1 MAKRMKE
8 KNERN
13 SSKLIFNIFI
23 VLVFL
28 ALLGGVFYLS
38 PNYIRED
45 YDGKTK
51 VLINNNNVTLKMK
64 NDVYIDENNNVFL
77 SLADVRNYFDKYIE
91 YDKENG
97 SIVTTSEINI
107 AKMSTKDNKITIN
120 GQEEELN
127 SSAIEK
133 NETIYLPFS
142 EISEKVY
149 DVDLEYIKDTNTI
162 IIDSLDRKQEVAN
175 TTKETKLKYKPQT
188 LSGTLEKLEANE
200 QVVYIEETN
209 NWAEVRSKDGTIGY
223 VKKEDLGNVE
233 VTREAKEYIDK
244 VEGKVNLVWDYYS
257 EYAKAPDRTGE
268 TMDGVNVVSPSFFS
282 LERGSNGEIYDNA
295 KDDGAEY
302 IEWAHNNNYQVWAMF
317 SNNSLKDTTSQILND
332 YEKRE
337 AMIENLMD
345 LVEEYNLDGVN
356 VDFENMNES
365 DKDVY
370 SRFLIELAPR
380 LKKIGKTLSVD
391 VTAPD
396 GSETW
401 SLCFDRN
408 TIANVADYIVFM
420 AYDQYGTSSNK
431 AGTTAGEEMKKALED
446 AGITSGKI
454 GIINVN
460 AATDSCVNRE
470 EGFRAAFDGTD
481 FEIMET
487 QYGEGDAAKS
497 QSIAENYI
505 TQGVVG
511 IFGCN
516 EGSTTGAGNAIKA
529 AGNADI
535 IGVGFDK
542 SDAILNLIDDG
553 YLLCT
558 MAQNPDVMGS
568 EGVKAAVKAING
580 EELGGEVTDTGVS
593 VITKDSDK

>member
-13 SSKLIFNIFI
+13 SSKIIFNIFI
-23 VLVFL
+23 VIVFL
-28 ALLGGVFYLS
+28 VLVGGVFYLS

-188 LSGTLEKLEANE
+188 LSGTLEKLDANE

-223 VKKEDLGNVE
+223 IKKEDLGNVE
-233 VTREAKEYIDK
+233 VAREAKEYVDK

-337 AMIENLMD
+337 TMIENLMD

-431 AGTTAGEEMKKALED
+431 AGTTAGYNWVEANVKKFLGQEDVDPEKIILGIPLYMRLWEEEEDGTAKPEVVNMKDMFDVLPENQVATWDEELKQYYVEYEED
-446 AGITSGKI
+446 GKKYKMWVENEKSVGEKINLANQYNLAGIAFWEK
-454 GIINVN
+454 
-460 AATDSCVNRE
+460 DRE
-470 EGFRAAFDGTD
+470 TNDEFWTFVK
-481 FEIMET
+481 E
-487 QYGEGDAAKS
+487 Q
-497 QSIAENYI
+497 
-505 TQGVVG
+505 
-511 IFGCN
+511 
-516 EGSTTGAGNAIKA
+516 
-529 AGNADI
+529 
-535 IGVGFDK
+535 
-542 SDAILNLIDDG
+542 LN
-553 YLLCT
+553 
-558 MAQNPDVMGS
+558 
-568 EGVKAAVKAING
+568 K
-580 EELGGEVTDTGVS
+580 
-593 VITKDSDK
+593 

>member
-257 EYAKAPDRTGE
+257 EYAKALDRTGE

-431 AGTTAGEEMKKALED
+431 AGTTAGYNWVEANIKKFLGQEDVDPEKIILGIPLYMRLWEEED
-446 AGITSGKI
+446 
-454 GIINVN
+454 
-460 AATDSCVNRE
+460 
-470 EGFRAAFDGTD
+470 DGTAKPEVVNMRD
-481 FEIMET
+481 MFDVLPENQVATWDEELKQYYVEYKDGNNTKKIWIEDETSLKEKISLIKKYKSGGVASWQKGMET
-487 QYGEGDAAKS
+487 DNFWEFLK
-497 QSIAENYI
+497 
-505 TQGVVG
+505 
-511 IFGCN
+511 N
-516 EGSTTGAGNAIKA
+516 EIQ
-529 AGNADI
+529 D
-535 IGVGFDK
+535 
-542 SDAILNLIDDG
+542 
-553 YLLCT
+553 
-558 MAQNPDVMGS
+558 
-568 EGVKAAVKAING
+568 
-580 EELGGEVTDTGVS
+580 
-593 VITKDSDK
+593 

>member
-8 KNERN
+8 KNEKN

-23 VLVFL
+23 VIVFL
-28 ALLGGVFYLS
+28 VLVGGVFYLS

-142 EISEKVY
+142 KISEKVY

-188 LSGTLEKLEANE
+188 LSGTLEKLDANE

-223 VKKEDLGNVE
+223 IKKEDLGNVE
-233 VTREAKEYIDK
+233 VAREAKEYIDK
-244 VEGKVNLVWDYYS
+244 VKGKVNLVWDYYS

-282 LERGSNGEIYDNA
+282 LERGSNGEIYDNT

-337 AMIENLMD
+337 TMIENLMD

-420 AYDQYGTSSNK
+420 AYAQYGTNSNK
-431 AGTTAGEEMKKALED
+431 AGTTAGYNWVEANVKKFLGQEDVDPEKIILGIPLYMRLWEEEEDGTAKPEVVNMKDMFDVLPENQVATWDEELKQYYVEYEED
-446 AGITSGKI
+446 GKTYKMWVENEKSVGEKINLANQYNLAGIAFWEK
-454 GIINVN
+454 
-460 AATDSCVNRE
+460 DRE
-470 EGFRAAFDGTD
+470 TNDEFWTFVK
-481 FEIMET
+481 E
-487 QYGEGDAAKS
+487 Q
-497 QSIAENYI
+497 
-505 TQGVVG
+505 
-511 IFGCN
+511 
-516 EGSTTGAGNAIKA
+516 
-529 AGNADI
+529 
-535 IGVGFDK
+535 
-542 SDAILNLIDDG
+542 LN
-553 YLLCT
+553 
-558 MAQNPDVMGS
+558 
-568 EGVKAAVKAING
+568 K
-580 EELGGEVTDTGVS
+580 
-593 VITKDSDK
+593 

>member
-13 SSKLIFNIFI
+13 NPKLIFNIFI

-28 ALLGGVFYLS
+28 VLLGTVFYLS

-97 SIVTTSEINI
+97 DIVTTSEINI

-120 GQEEELN
+120 GEEDELN

-133 NETIYLPFS
+133 NDTIYLPFS

-149 DVDLEYIKDTNTI
+149 DVDLEYIQDTNTI

-175 TTKETKLKYKPQT
+175 TSKETKVKYKPQT

-209 NWAEVRSKDGTIGY
+209 NWVEVRTKDGTIGY
-223 VKKEDLGNVE
+223 IKKEDLGNVE
-233 VTREAKEYIDK
+233 VAREAREYINK
-244 VEGKVNLVWDYYS
+244 VDGKVNLVWDYYS
-257 EYAKAPDRTGE
+257 EYVNAPDRTGE

-295 KDDGAEY
+295 KDGGAEY

-337 AMIENLMD
+337 TMIENLMD

-420 AYDQYGTSSNK
+420 AYDQYGTNSNK
-431 AGTTAGEEMKKALED
+431 AGTTAGYNWVEANVKKFLGQEDVDPEKIILGIPLYMRLWEEEEDGTAKPEVVNMKDMFDVLPENQVATWDEELKQYYVEYEED
-446 AGITSGKI
+446 GKTYKMWVENEKSVGEKINLANQYNLAGIAFWEK
-454 GIINVN
+454 
-460 AATDSCVNRE
+460 DRE
-470 EGFRAAFDGTD
+470 TNDEFWTFVK
-481 FEIMET
+481 E
-487 QYGEGDAAKS
+487 Q
-497 QSIAENYI
+497 
-505 TQGVVG
+505 
-511 IFGCN
+511 
-516 EGSTTGAGNAIKA
+516 
-529 AGNADI
+529 
-535 IGVGFDK
+535 
-542 SDAILNLIDDG
+542 LN
-553 YLLCT
+553 
-558 MAQNPDVMGS
+558 
-568 EGVKAAVKAING
+568 K
-580 EELGGEVTDTGVS
+580 
-593 VITKDSDK
+593 

>member
-244 VEGKVNLVWDYYS
+244 VEGKVNLVWDYYY

-431 AGTTAGEEMKKALED
+431 AGTTAGYNWVEANIKKFLGQEDVDPEKIILGIPLYMRLWEEEDDGTAKPEVVNMRDMFDVLPENQVATWDEELKQYYVEYEEDGKKYKMWVENEKSVGEKINLANQYNL
-446 AGITSGKI
+446 AGIAFWEK
-454 GIINVN
+454 
-460 AATDSCVNRE
+460 DRE
-470 EGFRAAFDGTD
+470 TNDEFWTFVK
-481 FEIMET
+481 E
-487 QYGEGDAAKS
+487 Q
-497 QSIAENYI
+497 
-505 TQGVVG
+505 
-511 IFGCN
+511 
-516 EGSTTGAGNAIKA
+516 
-529 AGNADI
+529 
-535 IGVGFDK
+535 
-542 SDAILNLIDDG
+542 LN
-553 YLLCT
+553 
-558 MAQNPDVMGS
+558 
-568 EGVKAAVKAING
+568 K
-580 EELGGEVTDTGVS
+580 
-593 VITKDSDK
+593 

>member
-13 SSKLIFNIFI
+13 SSKLILNIFI

-28 ALLGGVFYLS
+28 VLVGGVFYLS

-77 SLADVRNYFDKYIE
+77 SLADIRNYFDKYIE
-91 YDKENG
+91 YNKENG
-97 SIVTTSEINI
+97 DIVTTSEINI
-107 AKMSTKDNKITIN
+107 AKMSTKNNEITIN
-120 GQEEELN
+120 GEEEKLN

-133 NETIYLPFS
+133 NDTIYLPFS

-149 DVDLEYIKDTNTI
+149 DVDLEYIQDTNTI

-188 LSGTLEKLEANE
+188 LSGTLEKIEANE

-209 NWAEVRSKDGTIGY
+209 NWAEVRSKDGTISY
-223 VKKEDLGNVE
+223 IKKEDLGNVE
-233 VTREAKEYIDK
+233 VAREAKEYIDK

-257 EYAKAPDRTGE
+257 EYAKAPDRMGE

-282 LERGSNGEIYDNA
+282 LERESNGEIYDNA

-365 DKDVY
+365 DKNVY

-431 AGTTAGEEMKKALED
+431 AGTTAGYNWVEANIKKFLGQEDVDPEKIILGIPLYMRLWEEDDDGTAKPEVVNMKDMFDVLPENQVAKWDEELKQYYVEYEED
-446 AGITSGKI
+446 GKTYKMWVENEKSVGEKINLANQYNLAGIAFWEK
-454 GIINVN
+454 
-460 AATDSCVNRE
+460 DRE
-470 EGFRAAFDGTD
+470 TNDEFWTFVK
-481 FEIMET
+481 E
-487 QYGEGDAAKS
+487 Q
-497 QSIAENYI
+497 
-505 TQGVVG
+505 
-511 IFGCN
+511 
-516 EGSTTGAGNAIKA
+516 
-529 AGNADI
+529 
-535 IGVGFDK
+535 
-542 SDAILNLIDDG
+542 LN
-553 YLLCT
+553 
-558 MAQNPDVMGS
+558 
-568 EGVKAAVKAING
+568 K
-580 EELGGEVTDTGVS
+580 
-593 VITKDSDK
+593 

>member
-13 SSKLIFNIFI
+13 SSKLILNIFI

-28 ALLGGVFYLS
+28 VLVGGVFYLS

-77 SLADVRNYFDKYIE
+77 SLADIRNYFDKYIE
-91 YDKENG
+91 YNKENG
-97 SIVTTSEINI
+97 DIVTTSEINI
-107 AKMSTKDNKITIN
+107 AKMSTKNNEITIN
-120 GQEEELN
+120 GEEEKLN

-149 DVDLEYIKDTNTI
+149 DVDLEYIQDTNTI

-188 LSGTLEKLEANE
+188 LSGTLEKIEANE

-223 VKKEDLGNVE
+223 IKKEDLGNVE
-233 VTREAKEYIDK
+233 VAREAKEYIDK

-257 EYAKAPDRTGE
+257 EYAKAPDRMGE

-282 LERGSNGEIYDNA
+282 LERESNGEIYDNA

-365 DKDVY
+365 DKNVY

-431 AGTTAGEEMKKALED
+431 AGTTAGYNWVEANIKKFLGQEDVDPEKIILGIPLYMRLWEEDDDGTAKPEVVNMKDMFDVLPENQVAKWDEELKQYYVEYEED
-446 AGITSGKI
+446 GKTYKMWVENEKSVGEKINLANQYNLAGIAFWEK
-454 GIINVN
+454 
-460 AATDSCVNRE
+460 DRE
-470 EGFRAAFDGTD
+470 TNDEFWTFVK
-481 FEIMET
+481 E
-487 QYGEGDAAKS
+487 Q
-497 QSIAENYI
+497 
-505 TQGVVG
+505 
-511 IFGCN
+511 
-516 EGSTTGAGNAIKA
+516 
-529 AGNADI
+529 
-535 IGVGFDK
+535 
-542 SDAILNLIDDG
+542 LN
-553 YLLCT
+553 
-558 MAQNPDVMGS
+558 
-568 EGVKAAVKAING
+568 K
-580 EELGGEVTDTGVS
+580 
-593 VITKDSDK
+593 

>member
-8 KNERN
+8 KNEKN

-23 VLVFL
+23 VIVFL
-28 ALLGGVFYLS
+28 VLVGGVFYLS

-188 LSGTLEKLEANE
+188 LSGTLEKLDANE

-223 VKKEDLGNVE
+223 IKKEDLGNVE
-233 VTREAKEYIDK
+233 VAREAKEYIDK

-282 LERGSNGEIYDNA
+282 LERGSNGEIYDNT

-337 AMIENLMD
+337 TMIENLMD

-420 AYDQYGTSSNK
+420 AYDQYGTNSNK
-431 AGTTAGEEMKKALED
+431 AGTTAGYNWVEANVKKFLGQEDVDPEKIILGIPLYMRLWEEEEDGTAKPEVVNMKDMFDVLPENQVAKWDEELKQYYVEYEED
-446 AGITSGKI
+446 GKTYKMWVENEKSVGEKINLANQYNLAGIAFWEK
-454 GIINVN
+454 
-460 AATDSCVNRE
+460 DRE
-470 EGFRAAFDGTD
+470 TNDEFWTFVK
-481 FEIMET
+481 E
-487 QYGEGDAAKS
+487 Q
-497 QSIAENYI
+497 
-505 TQGVVG
+505 
-511 IFGCN
+511 
-516 EGSTTGAGNAIKA
+516 
-529 AGNADI
+529 
-535 IGVGFDK
+535 
-542 SDAILNLIDDG
+542 LN
-553 YLLCT
+553 
-558 MAQNPDVMGS
+558 
-568 EGVKAAVKAING
+568 K
-580 EELGGEVTDTGVS
+580 
-593 VITKDSDK
+593 

>member
-28 ALLGGVFYLS
+28 VLLGGVFYLS

-107 AKMSTKDNKITIN
+107 AKMSTKYNKITIN

-223 VKKEDLGNVE
+223 IKKEDLGNVE
-233 VTREAKEYIDK
+233 VAREAKEYIDK

-337 AMIENLMD
+337 TMIENIMD

-431 AGTTAGEEMKKALED
+431 AGTTAGYNWVEANVKKFLGQEDVDPEKIILGIPLYMRLWEEEEDGTAKPEVVNMKDMFDVLPENQVATWDEELKQYYVEYEED
-446 AGITSGKI
+446 GKTYKMWVENEKSVGEKINLANQYNLAGIAFWEK
-454 GIINVN
+454 
-460 AATDSCVNRE
+460 DRE
-470 EGFRAAFDGTD
+470 TNDEFWTFVK
-481 FEIMET
+481 E
-487 QYGEGDAAKS
+487 Q
-497 QSIAENYI
+497 
-505 TQGVVG
+505 
-511 IFGCN
+511 
-516 EGSTTGAGNAIKA
+516 
-529 AGNADI
+529 
-535 IGVGFDK
+535 
-542 SDAILNLIDDG
+542 LN
-553 YLLCT
+553 
-558 MAQNPDVMGS
+558 
-568 EGVKAAVKAING
+568 K
-580 EELGGEVTDTGVS
+580 
-593 VITKDSDK
+593 

>member
-97 SIVTTSEINI
+97 SIVITSEINI

-431 AGTTAGEEMKKALED
+431 AGTTAGYNWVEANIKKFLGQEDVDPEKIILGIPLYMRLWEEEEDGTAKPEVVNMRDMFDVLPENQVATWDEELKQYYVEYEEDGKKYKMWVENEKSVGEKINLANQYNL
-446 AGITSGKI
+446 AGIAFWEK
-454 GIINVN
+454 
-460 AATDSCVNRE
+460 DRE
-470 EGFRAAFDGTD
+470 TNDEFWTFVK
-481 FEIMET
+481 E
-487 QYGEGDAAKS
+487 Q
-497 QSIAENYI
+497 
-505 TQGVVG
+505 
-511 IFGCN
+511 
-516 EGSTTGAGNAIKA
+516 
-529 AGNADI
+529 
-535 IGVGFDK
+535 
-542 SDAILNLIDDG
+542 LN
-553 YLLCT
+553 
-558 MAQNPDVMGS
+558 
-568 EGVKAAVKAING
+568 K
-580 EELGGEVTDTGVS
+580 
-593 VITKDSDK
+593 

>member
-13 SSKLIFNIFI
+13 SSKIIFNIFI
-23 VLVFL
+23 VIVFL
-28 ALLGGVFYLS
+28 VLVGGVFYLS

-188 LSGTLEKLEANE
+188 LSGTLEKLDANE

-223 VKKEDLGNVE
+223 IKKEDLGNVE
-233 VTREAKEYIDK
+233 VAREAKEYIDK

-337 AMIENLMD
+337 TMIENLMD

-365 DKDVY
+365 DKNVY

-431 AGTTAGEEMKKALED
+431 AGTTAGYNWVEANIKKFLGQEDVDPEKIILGIPLYMRLWEEEEDGTAKPEVVNMRDMFDVLPENQVATWDEELKQYYVEYEEDGKKYKMWVENEKSVGEKINLANQYNL
-446 AGITSGKI
+446 AGIAFWEK
-454 GIINVN
+454 
-460 AATDSCVNRE
+460 DRE
-470 EGFRAAFDGTD
+470 TNDEFWTFVK
-481 FEIMET
+481 E
-487 QYGEGDAAKS
+487 Q
-497 QSIAENYI
+497 
-505 TQGVVG
+505 
-511 IFGCN
+511 
-516 EGSTTGAGNAIKA
+516 
-529 AGNADI
+529 
-535 IGVGFDK
+535 
-542 SDAILNLIDDG
+542 LN
-553 YLLCT
+553 
-558 MAQNPDVMGS
+558 
-568 EGVKAAVKAING
+568 K
-580 EELGGEVTDTGVS
+580 
-593 VITKDSDK
+593 

>member
-28 ALLGGVFYLS
+28 VLLGGVFYLS

-188 LSGTLEKLEANE
+188 LSGTLEKLDANE

-223 VKKEDLGNVE
+223 IKKEDLGNVE
-233 VTREAKEYIDK
+233 VAREAKEYIDK

-317 SNNSLKDTTSQILND
+317 SNNSLKDTTSLILND

-337 AMIENLMD
+337 TMIENLMD

-431 AGTTAGEEMKKALED
+431 AGTTAGYNWVEANIKKFLGQEDVDPEKIILGIPLYMRLWEEEEDGTAKPEVVNMKDMFDVLPENQVATWDEELKQYYVEYEED
-446 AGITSGKI
+446 GKTYKMWVENEKSVGEKINLANQYNLAGIAFWEK
-454 GIINVN
+454 
-460 AATDSCVNRE
+460 DRE
-470 EGFRAAFDGTD
+470 TNDEFWTFVK
-481 FEIMET
+481 E
-487 QYGEGDAAKS
+487 Q
-497 QSIAENYI
+497 
-505 TQGVVG
+505 
-511 IFGCN
+511 
-516 EGSTTGAGNAIKA
+516 
-529 AGNADI
+529 
-535 IGVGFDK
+535 
-542 SDAILNLIDDG
+542 LN
-553 YLLCT
+553 
-558 MAQNPDVMGS
+558 
-568 EGVKAAVKAING
+568 K
-580 EELGGEVTDTGVS
+580 
-593 VITKDSDK
+593 

>member
-28 ALLGGVFYLS
+28 VLLGGVFYLS

-77 SLADVRNYFDKYIE
+77 SLEDVENYFDKYIE

-188 LSGTLEKLEANE
+188 LSGTLEKLDANE

-223 VKKEDLGNVE
+223 IKKEDLGNVE
-233 VTREAKEYIDK
+233 VAREAKEYIDK

-295 KDDGAEY
+295 KDGGAEY

-337 AMIENLMD
+337 TMIENLMD

-431 AGTTAGEEMKKALED
+431 AGTTAGYNWVEANIKKFLGQEDVDPEKIILGIPLYMRLWEEEEDGTAKPEVVNMRDMFDVLPENQVATWDEELKQYYVEYEEDGKKYKMWVENEKSVGEKINLANQYNL
-446 AGITSGKI
+446 AGIAFWEK
-454 GIINVN
+454 
-460 AATDSCVNRE
+460 DRE
-470 EGFRAAFDGTD
+470 TNDEFWTFVK
-481 FEIMET
+481 E
-487 QYGEGDAAKS
+487 Q
-497 QSIAENYI
+497 
-505 TQGVVG
+505 
-511 IFGCN
+511 
-516 EGSTTGAGNAIKA
+516 
-529 AGNADI
+529 
-535 IGVGFDK
+535 
-542 SDAILNLIDDG
+542 LN
-553 YLLCT
+553 
-558 MAQNPDVMGS
+558 
-568 EGVKAAVKAING
+568 K
-580 EELGGEVTDTGVS
+580 
-593 VITKDSDK
+593 

>member
-295 KDDGAEY
+295 KDDGVEY

-337 AMIENLMD
+337 TMIENLMD

-431 AGTTAGEEMKKALED
+431 AGTTAGYNWVEANVKKFLGQEDVDPEKIILGIPLYMRLWEEEEDGTAKPEVVNMKDMFDVLPENQVATWDEELKQYYVEYEED
-446 AGITSGKI
+446 GKTYKMWVENEKSVGEKINLANQYNLAGIAFWEK
-454 GIINVN
+454 
-460 AATDSCVNRE
+460 DRE
-470 EGFRAAFDGTD
+470 TNDEFWTFVK
-481 FEIMET
+481 E
-487 QYGEGDAAKS
+487 Q
-497 QSIAENYI
+497 
-505 TQGVVG
+505 
-511 IFGCN
+511 
-516 EGSTTGAGNAIKA
+516 
-529 AGNADI
+529 
-535 IGVGFDK
+535 
-542 SDAILNLIDDG
+542 LN
-553 YLLCT
+553 
-558 MAQNPDVMGS
+558 
-568 EGVKAAVKAING
+568 K
-580 EELGGEVTDTGVS
+580 
-593 VITKDSDK
+593 

>member
-8 KNERN
+8 KNEKN

-23 VLVFL
+23 VIVFL
-28 ALLGGVFYLS
+28 VLVGGVFYLS

-142 EISEKVY
+142 KISEKVY

-188 LSGTLEKLEANE
+188 LSGTLEKLDANE

-223 VKKEDLGNVE
+223 IKKEDLGNVE
-233 VTREAKEYIDK
+233 VAREAKEYIDK

-282 LERGSNGEIYDNA
+282 LERGSNGEIYDNT

-337 AMIENLMD
+337 TMIENLMD

-420 AYDQYGTSSNK
+420 AYDQYGTNSNK
-431 AGTTAGEEMKKALED
+431 AGTTAGYNWVEANVKKFLGQEDVDPEKIILGIPLYMRLWEEEEDGTAKPEVVNMKDMFDVLPENQVATWDEELKQYYVEYEED
-446 AGITSGKI
+446 GKTYKMWVENEKSVGEKINLANQYNLAGIAFWEK
-454 GIINVN
+454 
-460 AATDSCVNRE
+460 DRE
-470 EGFRAAFDGTD
+470 TNDEFWTFVK
-481 FEIMET
+481 E
-487 QYGEGDAAKS
+487 Q
-497 QSIAENYI
+497 
-505 TQGVVG
+505 
-511 IFGCN
+511 
-516 EGSTTGAGNAIKA
+516 
-529 AGNADI
+529 
-535 IGVGFDK
+535 
-542 SDAILNLIDDG
+542 LN
-553 YLLCT
+553 
-558 MAQNPDVMGS
+558 
-568 EGVKAAVKAING
+568 K
-580 EELGGEVTDTGVS
+580 
-593 VITKDSDK
+593 

>member
-8 KNERN
+8 KNEKN

-23 VLVFL
+23 VIVFL
-28 ALLGGVFYLS
+28 VLVGGVFYLS

-188 LSGTLEKLEANE
+188 LSGTLEKLDANE

-223 VKKEDLGNVE
+223 IKKEDLGNVE
-233 VTREAKEYIDK
+233 VAREAKEYIDK

-282 LERGSNGEIYDNA
+282 LERGSNGEIYDNT

-337 AMIENLMD
+337 TMIENLMD

-420 AYDQYGTSSNK
+420 AYDQYGTNSNK
-431 AGTTAGEEMKKALED
+431 AGTTAGYNWVEANVKKFLGQEDVDPEKIILGIPLYMRLWEEEEDGTAKPEVVNMKDMFDVLPENQVATWDEELKQYYVEYEED
-446 AGITSGKI
+446 GKTYKMWVENEKSVGEKINLANQYNLAGIAFWEK
-454 GIINVN
+454 
-460 AATDSCVNRE
+460 DRE
-470 EGFRAAFDGTD
+470 TNDEFWTFVK
-481 FEIMET
+481 E
-487 QYGEGDAAKS
+487 Q
-497 QSIAENYI
+497 
-505 TQGVVG
+505 
-511 IFGCN
+511 
-516 EGSTTGAGNAIKA
+516 
-529 AGNADI
+529 
-535 IGVGFDK
+535 
-542 SDAILNLIDDG
+542 LN
-553 YLLCT
+553 
-558 MAQNPDVMGS
+558 
-568 EGVKAAVKAING
+568 K
-580 EELGGEVTDTGVS
+580 
-593 VITKDSDK
+593 

>member
-8 KNERN
+8 TNGKN
-13 SSKLIFNIFI
+13 KTIFNIFI
-23 VLVFL
+23 VIIFLILV
-28 ALLGGVFYLS
+28 AGVFYLS
-38 PNYIRED
+38 PNYIKED

-51 VLINNNNVTLKMK
+51 VLINNNNVTVKMK
-64 NDVYIDENNNVFL
+64 KDVYVDDNNNVFL
-77 SLADVRNYFDKYIE
+77 SLEDVKNYFDKYIE
-91 YDKENG
+91 YNEQTG
-97 SIVTTSEINI
+97 EIITTSEIHI
-107 AKMSTKDNKITIN
+107 AKMSTKTNEITIN
-120 GQEEELN
+120 GEEEKLN
-127 SSAIEK
+127 SAPIQQ
-133 NETIYLPFS
+133 NGTVYLPFS

-175 TTKETKLKYKPQT
+175 VNKNVKLKYKPQA
-188 LSGTLEKLEANE
+188 LSRTLEKIEEDE

-223 VKKEDLGNVE
+223 IKKEDLGNVE
-233 VTREAKEYIDK
+233 VAREAKEYIDK

-337 AMIENLMD
+337 TMIENLMD

-356 VDFENMNES
+356 VDFENMNAE

-431 AGTTAGEEMKKALED
+431 AGTTAGYNWVEANVKKFLGQEDVDPEKIILGIPLYMRLWEEEEDGTAKPEVVNMKDMFDVLPENQVATWDEELKQYYVEYDED
-446 AGITSGKI
+446 GKTYKMWVENEKSVGEKINLANQYNLAGIAFWEK
-454 GIINVN
+454 
-460 AATDSCVNRE
+460 DRE
-470 EGFRAAFDGTD
+470 TNDEFWTFVK
-481 FEIMET
+481 E
-487 QYGEGDAAKS
+487 Q
-497 QSIAENYI
+497 
-505 TQGVVG
+505 
-511 IFGCN
+511 
-516 EGSTTGAGNAIKA
+516 
-529 AGNADI
+529 
-535 IGVGFDK
+535 
-542 SDAILNLIDDG
+542 LN
-553 YLLCT
+553 
-558 MAQNPDVMGS
+558 
-568 EGVKAAVKAING
+568 K
-580 EELGGEVTDTGVS
+580 
-593 VITKDSDK
+593 

>member
-8 KNERN
+8 KNEKN

-23 VLVFL
+23 VIVFL
-28 ALLGGVFYLS
+28 VLVGGVFYLS

-188 LSGTLEKLEANE
+188 LSGTLEKLDANE

-223 VKKEDLGNVE
+223 IKKEDLGNVE
-233 VTREAKEYIDK
+233 VAREAKEYIDK
-244 VEGKVNLVWDYYS
+244 VKGKVNLVWDYYS

-282 LERGSNGEIYDNA
+282 LERGSNGEIYDNT

-337 AMIENLMD
+337 TMIENLMD

-396 GSETW
+396 VSETW

-420 AYDQYGTSSNK
+420 AYDQYGTNSNK
-431 AGTTAGEEMKKALED
+431 AGTTAGYNWVEANVKKFLGQEDVDPEKIILGIPLYMRLWEEEEDGTAKPEVVNMKDMFDVLPENQVATWDEELKQYYVEYEED
-446 AGITSGKI
+446 GKTYKMWVENEKSVGEKINLANQYNLAGIAFWEK
-454 GIINVN
+454 
-460 AATDSCVNRE
+460 DRE
-470 EGFRAAFDGTD
+470 TNDEFWTFVK
-481 FEIMET
+481 E
-487 QYGEGDAAKS
+487 Q
-497 QSIAENYI
+497 
-505 TQGVVG
+505 
-511 IFGCN
+511 
-516 EGSTTGAGNAIKA
+516 
-529 AGNADI
+529 
-535 IGVGFDK
+535 
-542 SDAILNLIDDG
+542 LN
-553 YLLCT
+553 
-558 MAQNPDVMGS
+558 
-568 EGVKAAVKAING
+568 K
-580 EELGGEVTDTGVS
+580 
-593 VITKDSDK
+593 

>member
-13 SSKLIFNIFI
+13 SSKLILNIFI

-28 ALLGGVFYLS
+28 VLVGGVFYLS

-77 SLADVRNYFDKYIE
+77 SLADIRNYFDKYIE
-91 YDKENG
+91 YNKENG
-97 SIVTTSEINI
+97 DIVTTSEINI
-107 AKMSTKDNKITIN
+107 AKMSTKNNEITIN
-120 GQEEELN
+120 GEEEKLN

-133 NETIYLPFS
+133 NDTIYLPFS

-149 DVDLEYIKDTNTI
+149 DVDLEYIQDTNTI

-188 LSGTLEKLEANE
+188 LSGTLEKIEANE

-223 VKKEDLGNVE
+223 IKKEDLGNVE
-233 VTREAKEYIDK
+233 VAREAKEYIDK

-431 AGTTAGEEMKKALED
+431 AGTTAGYNWVEANIKKFLGQEDVDPEKIILGIPLYMRLWEEEDDGTAKPEVVNMRDMFDVLPENQVATWDEELKQYYVEYEEDGKKYKMWVENEKSVGEKINLANQYNL
-446 AGITSGKI
+446 AGIAFWEK
-454 GIINVN
+454 
-460 AATDSCVNRE
+460 DRE
-470 EGFRAAFDGTD
+470 TNDEFWTFVK
-481 FEIMET
+481 E
-487 QYGEGDAAKS
+487 Q
-497 QSIAENYI
+497 
-505 TQGVVG
+505 
-511 IFGCN
+511 
-516 EGSTTGAGNAIKA
+516 
-529 AGNADI
+529 
-535 IGVGFDK
+535 
-542 SDAILNLIDDG
+542 LN
-553 YLLCT
+553 
-558 MAQNPDVMGS
+558 
-568 EGVKAAVKAING
+568 K
-580 EELGGEVTDTGVS
+580 
-593 VITKDSDK
+593 

>member
-8 KNERN
+8 KNEKN

-23 VLVFL
+23 VIVFL
-28 ALLGGVFYLS
+28 VLVGGVFYLS

-188 LSGTLEKLEANE
+188 LSGTLEKLDANE

-223 VKKEDLGNVE
+223 IKKEDLGNVE
-233 VTREAKEYIDK
+233 VAREAKEYIDK
-244 VEGKVNLVWDYYS
+244 VKGKVNLVWDYYS

-282 LERGSNGEIYDNA
+282 LERGSNGEIYDNT

-337 AMIENLMD
+337 TMIENLMD

-420 AYDQYGTSSNK
+420 AYDQYGTNSNK
-431 AGTTAGEEMKKALED
+431 AGTIAGYNWVEANVKKFLGQEDVDPEKIILGIPLYMRLWEEEEDGTAKPEVVNMKDMFDVLPENQVATWDEELKQYYVEYEEDGKTYKMWVENEKSVGEKINLANQYNL
-446 AGITSGKI
+446 AGIAFWEK
-454 GIINVN
+454 
-460 AATDSCVNRE
+460 DRE
-470 EGFRAAFDGTD
+470 TNDEFWTFVK
-481 FEIMET
+481 E
-487 QYGEGDAAKS
+487 Q
-497 QSIAENYI
+497 
-505 TQGVVG
+505 
-511 IFGCN
+511 
-516 EGSTTGAGNAIKA
+516 
-529 AGNADI
+529 
-535 IGVGFDK
+535 
-542 SDAILNLIDDG
+542 LN
-553 YLLCT
+553 
-558 MAQNPDVMGS
+558 
-568 EGVKAAVKAING
+568 K
-580 EELGGEVTDTGVS
+580 
-593 VITKDSDK
+593 

>member
-1 MAKRMKE
+1 MKE

-188 LSGTLEKLEANE
+188 LSGTLEKLDANE

-223 VKKEDLGNVE
+223 IKKEDLGNVE
-233 VTREAKEYIDK
+233 VAREAKEYIDK
-244 VEGKVNLVWDYYS
+244 VKGKVNLVWDYYS

-337 AMIENLMD
+337 TMIENLMD

-431 AGTTAGEEMKKALED
+431 AGTTAGYNWVEANVKKFLGQEDVDPEKIILGIPLYMRLWEE
-446 AGITSGKI
+446 
-454 GIINVN
+454 
-460 AATDSCVNRE
+460 E
-470 EGFRAAFDGTD
+470 EDGT
-481 FEIMET
+481 
-487 QYGEGDAAKS
+487 AKPEVVNMKDMFDVLP
-497 QSIAENYI
+497 ENQVA
-505 TQGVVG
+505 TW
-511 IFGCN
+511 
-516 EGSTTGAGNAIKA
+516 
-529 AGNADI
+529 D
-535 IGVGFDK
+535 
-542 SDAILNLIDDG
+542 
-553 YLLCT
+553 
-558 MAQNPDVMGS
+558 
-568 EGVKAAVKAING
+568 
-580 EELGGEVTDTGVS
+580 EELKQYYVEYEEDGKTYKMWVENEKSVGEKINLANQYNLGGIAFWE
-593 VITKDSDK
+593 KDRETNDEFWTFVKEQLNK

>member
-133 NETIYLPFS
+133 NDTIYLPFS

-209 NWAEVRSKDGTIGY
+209 NWVEVRSKDGTIGY
-223 VKKEDLGNVE
+223 IKKEDLGNVE
-233 VTREAKEYIDK
+233 VAREAKEYIDK

-295 KDDGAEY
+295 KDDGVEY

-431 AGTTAGEEMKKALED
+431 AGTTAGYNWVEANIKKFLGQEDVDPEKIILGIPLYMRLWEEEDDGTAKPEVVNMRDMFDVLPENQVATWDEELKQYYVEYEEDGKKYKMWVENEKSVGEKINLANQYNL
-446 AGITSGKI
+446 AGIAFWEK
-454 GIINVN
+454 
-460 AATDSCVNRE
+460 DRE
-470 EGFRAAFDGTD
+470 TNDEFWTFVK
-481 FEIMET
+481 E
-487 QYGEGDAAKS
+487 Q
-497 QSIAENYI
+497 
-505 TQGVVG
+505 
-511 IFGCN
+511 
-516 EGSTTGAGNAIKA
+516 
-529 AGNADI
+529 
-535 IGVGFDK
+535 
-542 SDAILNLIDDG
+542 LN
-553 YLLCT
+553 
-558 MAQNPDVMGS
+558 
-568 EGVKAAVKAING
+568 K
-580 EELGGEVTDTGVS
+580 
-593 VITKDSDK
+593 

>member
-188 LSGTLEKLEANE
+188 LSGTLEKLDANE

-223 VKKEDLGNVE
+223 IKKEDLGNVE
-233 VTREAKEYIDK
+233 VAREAKEYIDK
-244 VEGKVNLVWDYYS
+244 VKGKVNLVWDYYS

-337 AMIENLMD
+337 TMIENLMD

-431 AGTTAGEEMKKALED
+431 AGTTAGYNWVEANVKKFLGQEDVDPEKIILGIPLYMRLWEEDDDGTAKPEVVNMKDMFDVLPENQVAKWDEELKQYYVEYEED
-446 AGITSGKI
+446 GKTYKMWVENEKSVGEKINLANQYNLAGIAFWEK
-454 GIINVN
+454 
-460 AATDSCVNRE
+460 DRE
-470 EGFRAAFDGTD
+470 TNDEFWTFVK
-481 FEIMET
+481 E
-487 QYGEGDAAKS
+487 Q
-497 QSIAENYI
+497 
-505 TQGVVG
+505 
-511 IFGCN
+511 
-516 EGSTTGAGNAIKA
+516 
-529 AGNADI
+529 
-535 IGVGFDK
+535 
-542 SDAILNLIDDG
+542 LN
-553 YLLCT
+553 
-558 MAQNPDVMGS
+558 
-568 EGVKAAVKAING
+568 K
-580 EELGGEVTDTGVS
+580 
-593 VITKDSDK
+593 

>member
-28 ALLGGVFYLS
+28 VLLGGVFYLS

-188 LSGTLEKLEANE
+188 LSGTLEKLDANE

-223 VKKEDLGNVE
+223 IKKEDLGNVE

-337 AMIENLMD
+337 TMIENLMD

-431 AGTTAGEEMKKALED
+431 AGTTAGYNWVEANVKKFLGQEDVDPEKIILGIPLYMRLWEEEEDGTAKPEVVNMKDMFDVLPENQVATWDEELKQYYVEYEED
-446 AGITSGKI
+446 GKKYKMWIENEKSVGEKINLANQYNLAGIAFWEK
-454 GIINVN
+454 
-460 AATDSCVNRE
+460 DRE
-470 EGFRAAFDGTD
+470 TNDEFWTFVK
-481 FEIMET
+481 E
-487 QYGEGDAAKS
+487 Q
-497 QSIAENYI
+497 
-505 TQGVVG
+505 
-511 IFGCN
+511 
-516 EGSTTGAGNAIKA
+516 
-529 AGNADI
+529 
-535 IGVGFDK
+535 
-542 SDAILNLIDDG
+542 LN
-553 YLLCT
+553 
-558 MAQNPDVMGS
+558 
-568 EGVKAAVKAING
+568 K
-580 EELGGEVTDTGVS
+580 
-593 VITKDSDK
+593 

>member
-13 SSKLIFNIFI
+13 SSKLILNIFI
-23 VLVFL
+23 VIVFL
-28 ALLGGVFYLS
+28 AILGGVFYLS

-97 SIVTTSEINI
+97 DIITTSEINI
-107 AKMSTKDNKITIN
+107 AKMSTRDTKIDIN
-120 GQEEELN
+120 GEEEELN

-133 NETIYLPFS
+133 NDTIYLPFS

-209 NWAEVRSKDGTIGY
+209 NWVEVRAKDGTIGY
-223 VKKEDLGNVE
+223 IKKEDLGNIE
-233 VTREAKEYIDK
+233 VAREAKEYIEK

-257 EYAKAPDRTGE
+257 EYVDAPDRTGE
-268 TMDGVNVVSPSFFS
+268 NMDGVNVVSPSFFS
-282 LERGSNGEIYDNA
+282 LTRGSNGEIYDNA
-295 KDDGAEY
+295 EDGGAEY

-337 AMIENLMD
+337 TMIENLMN
-345 LVEEYNLDGVN
+345 LVEKYNLDGVN

-420 AYDQYGTSSNK
+420 AYDQYGTSSNE
-431 AGTTAGEEMKKALED
+431 AGTTAGYNWVEANIKKFLGQEDVDPEKIILGIPLYMRLWEEEEDGTAKPEVVNMRNMFDVLPENQVATWDEELKQYYVEYEEDGKKYKMWIENEKSVGEKINLANQYNL
-446 AGITSGKI
+446 AGIAFWEK
-454 GIINVN
+454 
-460 AATDSCVNRE
+460 DRE
-470 EGFRAAFDGTD
+470 TNDEFWTFVK
-481 FEIMET
+481 E
-487 QYGEGDAAKS
+487 Q
-497 QSIAENYI
+497 
-505 TQGVVG
+505 
-511 IFGCN
+511 
-516 EGSTTGAGNAIKA
+516 
-529 AGNADI
+529 
-535 IGVGFDK
+535 
-542 SDAILNLIDDG
+542 LN
-553 YLLCT
+553 
-558 MAQNPDVMGS
+558 
-568 EGVKAAVKAING
+568 K
-580 EELGGEVTDTGVS
+580 
-593 VITKDSDK
+593 

>member
-188 LSGTLEKLEANE
+188 LSGTLEKLDANE

-223 VKKEDLGNVE
+223 IKKEDLGNVE
-233 VTREAKEYIDK
+233 VAREAKEYIDK
-244 VEGKVNLVWDYYS
+244 VEGKVNLVWDYYF
-257 EYAKAPDRTGE
+257 EYAKAPDRAGE

-337 AMIENLMD
+337 TMIENLMD

-431 AGTTAGEEMKKALED
+431 AGTTAGYNWVEANVKKFLGQEDVDPEKIILGIPLYMRLWEEEEDGTAKPEVVNMKDMFDVLPENQVATWDEELKQYYVEYEED
-446 AGITSGKI
+446 GKTYKMWVENEKSVGEKINLANQYNLAGIAFWEK
-454 GIINVN
+454 
-460 AATDSCVNRE
+460 DRE
-470 EGFRAAFDGTD
+470 TNDEFWTFVK
-481 FEIMET
+481 E
-487 QYGEGDAAKS
+487 Q
-497 QSIAENYI
+497 
-505 TQGVVG
+505 
-511 IFGCN
+511 
-516 EGSTTGAGNAIKA
+516 
-529 AGNADI
+529 
-535 IGVGFDK
+535 
-542 SDAILNLIDDG
+542 LN
-553 YLLCT
+553 
-558 MAQNPDVMGS
+558 
-568 EGVKAAVKAING
+568 K
-580 EELGGEVTDTGVS
+580 
-593 VITKDSDK
+593 

>member
-223 VKKEDLGNVE
+223 IKKEDLGNVE
-233 VTREAKEYIDK
+233 VAREAKEYIDK

-431 AGTTAGEEMKKALED
+431 AGTTAGYNWVEANIKKFLGQEDVDPEKIILGIPLYMRLWEEEDDGTAKPEVVNMRDMFDVLPENQVATWDEELKQYYVEYEEDGKKYKMWVENEKSVGEKINLANQYNL
-446 AGITSGKI
+446 AGIAFWEK
-454 GIINVN
+454 
-460 AATDSCVNRE
+460 DRE
-470 EGFRAAFDGTD
+470 TNDEFWTFVK
-481 FEIMET
+481 E
-487 QYGEGDAAKS
+487 Q
-497 QSIAENYI
+497 
-505 TQGVVG
+505 
-511 IFGCN
+511 
-516 EGSTTGAGNAIKA
+516 
-529 AGNADI
+529 
-535 IGVGFDK
+535 
-542 SDAILNLIDDG
+542 LN
-553 YLLCT
+553 
-558 MAQNPDVMGS
+558 
-568 EGVKAAVKAING
+568 K
-580 EELGGEVTDTGVS
+580 
-593 VITKDSDK
+593 

>member
-13 SSKLIFNIFI
+13 SSKLILNIFI

-28 ALLGGVFYLS
+28 VLVGGVFYLS

-77 SLADVRNYFDKYIE
+77 SLADIRNYFDKYIE
-91 YDKENG
+91 YNKENG
-97 SIVTTSEINI
+97 DIVATSEINI
-107 AKMSTKDNKITIN
+107 AKMSTKNNEITIN
-120 GQEEELN
+120 GEEEKLN

-133 NETIYLPFS
+133 NDTIYLPFS

-149 DVDLEYIKDTNTI
+149 DVDLEYIQDTNTI

-188 LSGTLEKLEANE
+188 LSGTLEKIEANE

-223 VKKEDLGNVE
+223 IKKEDLGNVE
-233 VTREAKEYIDK
+233 VAREAKEYIDK

-257 EYAKAPDRTGE
+257 EYAKAPDRMGE

-282 LERGSNGEIYDNA
+282 LERESNGEIYDNA

-365 DKDVY
+365 DKNVY

-431 AGTTAGEEMKKALED
+431 AGTTAGYNWVEANIKKFLGQEDVDPEKIILGIPLYMRLWEEDDDGTAKPEVVNMKDMFDVLPENQVAKWDEELKQYYVEYEED
-446 AGITSGKI
+446 GKTYKMWVENEKSVGEKINLANQYNLAGIAFWEK
-454 GIINVN
+454 
-460 AATDSCVNRE
+460 DRE
-470 EGFRAAFDGTD
+470 TNDEFWTFVK
-481 FEIMET
+481 E
-487 QYGEGDAAKS
+487 Q
-497 QSIAENYI
+497 
-505 TQGVVG
+505 
-511 IFGCN
+511 
-516 EGSTTGAGNAIKA
+516 
-529 AGNADI
+529 
-535 IGVGFDK
+535 
-542 SDAILNLIDDG
+542 LN
-553 YLLCT
+553 
-558 MAQNPDVMGS
+558 
-568 EGVKAAVKAING
+568 K
-580 EELGGEVTDTGVS
+580 
-593 VITKDSDK
+593 

>member
-23 VLVFL
+23 VIVFL
-28 ALLGGVFYLS
+28 VLVGGVFYLS

-188 LSGTLEKLEANE
+188 LSGTLEKLDANE

-223 VKKEDLGNVE
+223 IKKEALGNVE
-233 VTREAKEYIDK
+233 VAREAKEYIDK

-337 AMIENLMD
+337 TMIENLMD

-431 AGTTAGEEMKKALED
+431 AGTTAGYNWVEANVKKFLGQEDVDPEKIILGIPLYMRLWEEEEEVVNMRNMFDVLPENQVATWDEELKQYYVEYEEDGKKYKMWIENEKSVGEKINLANQYNL
-446 AGITSGKI
+446 AGIAFWEK
-454 GIINVN
+454 
-460 AATDSCVNRE
+460 DRE
-470 EGFRAAFDGTD
+470 TNDEFWTFVK
-481 FEIMET
+481 E
-487 QYGEGDAAKS
+487 Q
-497 QSIAENYI
+497 
-505 TQGVVG
+505 
-511 IFGCN
+511 
-516 EGSTTGAGNAIKA
+516 
-529 AGNADI
+529 
-535 IGVGFDK
+535 
-542 SDAILNLIDDG
+542 LN
-553 YLLCT
+553 
-558 MAQNPDVMGS
+558 
-568 EGVKAAVKAING
+568 K
-580 EELGGEVTDTGVS
+580 
-593 VITKDSDK
+593 

>member
-13 SSKLIFNIFI
+13 SSKVILNIFI
-23 VLVFL
+23 VIVFL
-28 ALLGGVFYLS
+28 VLVGGVFYLS

-77 SLADVRNYFDKYIE
+77 SLADIRNYFDKYIE

-97 SIVTTSEINI
+97 DIVTTSEINI
-107 AKMSTKDNKITIN
+107 AKMSTKNNEITIN
-120 GQEEELN
+120 GKEEELN

-133 NETIYLPFS
+133 NDTIYLPFS

-149 DVDLEYIKDTNTI
+149 DVDLEYIQDTNTI

-209 NWAEVRSKDGTIGY
+209 NWVEVRSKDGTIGY
-223 VKKEDLGNVE
+223 IKKEDLGNVE
-233 VTREAKEYIDK
+233 VAREAKEYIDK

-295 KDDGAEY
+295 KDDGVEY

-431 AGTTAGEEMKKALED
+431 AGTTAGYNWVEANIKKFLGQEDVDPEKIILGIPLYMRLWEEED
-446 AGITSGKI
+446 DGTAKPEVVNMNDMFDVLPENQVATWDEELKQYYVEYEEDGKTYKMWVENEKSVGEKINLANQYNLAGIAFWEK
-454 GIINVN
+454 
-460 AATDSCVNRE
+460 DRE
-470 EGFRAAFDGTD
+470 TNDEFWTFVK
-481 FEIMET
+481 E
-487 QYGEGDAAKS
+487 Q
-497 QSIAENYI
+497 
-505 TQGVVG
+505 
-511 IFGCN
+511 
-516 EGSTTGAGNAIKA
+516 
-529 AGNADI
+529 
-535 IGVGFDK
+535 
-542 SDAILNLIDDG
+542 LN
-553 YLLCT
+553 
-558 MAQNPDVMGS
+558 
-568 EGVKAAVKAING
+568 K
-580 EELGGEVTDTGVS
+580 
-593 VITKDSDK
+593 

>member
-28 ALLGGVFYLS
+28 VLLGGVFYLS

-188 LSGTLEKLEANE
+188 LSGTLEKLDANE
-200 QVVYIEETN
+200 QVDYIEETN

-223 VKKEDLGNVE
+223 IKKEDLGNVE
-233 VTREAKEYIDK
+233 VAREAKEYIDK

-337 AMIENLMD
+337 TMIENLMD

-431 AGTTAGEEMKKALED
+431 AGTTAGYNWVEANVKKFLGQEDVDPEKIILGIPLYMRLWEEEEDGTAKPEVVNMRNMFDVLPENQVATWDEELKQYYVEYEEDGKKYKMWIENEKSVGEKINLANQYNL
-446 AGITSGKI
+446 AGIAFWEK
-454 GIINVN
+454 
-460 AATDSCVNRE
+460 DRE
-470 EGFRAAFDGTD
+470 TNDEFWTFVK
-481 FEIMET
+481 E
-487 QYGEGDAAKS
+487 Q
-497 QSIAENYI
+497 
-505 TQGVVG
+505 
-511 IFGCN
+511 
-516 EGSTTGAGNAIKA
+516 
-529 AGNADI
+529 
-535 IGVGFDK
+535 
-542 SDAILNLIDDG
+542 LN
-553 YLLCT
+553 
-558 MAQNPDVMGS
+558 
-568 EGVKAAVKAING
+568 K
-580 EELGGEVTDTGVS
+580 
-593 VITKDSDK
+593 

>member
-28 ALLGGVFYLS
+28 VLLGGVFYLS

-188 LSGTLEKLEANE
+188 LSGTLEKLDANE

-223 VKKEDLGNVE
+223 IKKEDLGNVE
-233 VTREAKEYIDK
+233 VAREAKEYIDK

-337 AMIENLMD
+337 TMIENLMD

-431 AGTTAGEEMKKALED
+431 AGTTAGYNWVEANVKKFLGQEDVDPEKIILGIPLYMRLWEEEEDGTAKPEVVNMKDMFDVLPENQVATWDEELKQYYVEYEED
-446 AGITSGKI
+446 GKKYKMWIENEKSVGEKINLANQYNLAGIAFWEK
-454 GIINVN
+454 
-460 AATDSCVNRE
+460 DRE
-470 EGFRAAFDGTD
+470 TNDEFWTFVK
-481 FEIMET
+481 E
-487 QYGEGDAAKS
+487 Q
-497 QSIAENYI
+497 
-505 TQGVVG
+505 
-511 IFGCN
+511 
-516 EGSTTGAGNAIKA
+516 
-529 AGNADI
+529 
-535 IGVGFDK
+535 
-542 SDAILNLIDDG
+542 LN
-553 YLLCT
+553 
-558 MAQNPDVMGS
+558 
-568 EGVKAAVKAING
+568 K
-580 EELGGEVTDTGVS
+580 
-593 VITKDSDK
+593 